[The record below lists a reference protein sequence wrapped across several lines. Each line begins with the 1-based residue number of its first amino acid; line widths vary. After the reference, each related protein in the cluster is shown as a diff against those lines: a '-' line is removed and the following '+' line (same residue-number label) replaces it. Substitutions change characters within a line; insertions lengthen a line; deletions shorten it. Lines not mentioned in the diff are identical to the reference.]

1 MDLVTGEFQVTT
13 LNDFSMVCG
22 EIRNLRAREVV
33 LGYELPEQEERVFVS
48 QMNLLLSHVETALDD
63 VQLLGDQL
71 SELEKRKRLE
81 NFSSMSTRHK
91 WNWATSKKPIIMR
104 FAISCRWTLRPR
116 LVLIWQ
122 RMRELGRNMVAYI
135 GIWMKPR
142 RPWVVV
148 CCGPDSETLSRFE
161 TDSRAPGHH
170 SGLYGS
176 FLWTER
182 FDRQP

>member
-71 SELEKRKRLE
+71 SELERKRLE

-91 WNWATSKKPIIMR
+91 
-104 FAISCRWTLRPR
+104 
-116 LVLIWQ
+116 
-122 RMRELGRNMVAYI
+122 
-135 GIWMKPR
+135 
-142 RPWVVV
+142 
-148 CCGPDSETLSRFE
+148 CGN
-161 TDSRAPGHH
+161 
-170 SGLYGS
+170 
-176 FLWTER
+176 
-182 FDRQP
+182 

>member
-71 SELEKRKRLE
+71 SELEKK
-81 NFSSMSTRHK
+81 NGWK
-91 WNWATSKKPIIMR
+91 TSPVCLPDTNAGIEPPQKKPIIMR

-116 LVLIWQ
+116 LVLI
-122 RMRELGRNMVAYI
+122 
-135 GIWMKPR
+135 
-142 RPWVVV
+142 
-148 CCGPDSETLSRFE
+148 
-161 TDSRAPGHH
+161 
-170 SGLYGS
+170 
-176 FLWTER
+176 
-182 FDRQP
+182 